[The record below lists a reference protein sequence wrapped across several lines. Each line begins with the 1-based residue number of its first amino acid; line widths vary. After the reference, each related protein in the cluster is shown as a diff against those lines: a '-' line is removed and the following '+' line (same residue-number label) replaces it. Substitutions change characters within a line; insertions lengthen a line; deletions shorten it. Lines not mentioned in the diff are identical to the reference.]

1 MSEYRKECFHCLENK
16 YCFSFLEYDSPMC
29 KWSRSYN
36 FAEEFEE
43 LDLDYVEENYISKDK
58 IREQIKSLDDEGYWE
73 FCNDVDL
80 EKTINILK
88 ELLEE

>member
-36 FAEEFEE
+36 FDEEFEE
-43 LDLDYVEENYISKDK
+43 NE
-58 IREQIKSLDDEGYWE
+58 
-73 FCNDVDL
+73 
-80 EKTINILK
+80 
-88 ELLEE
+88 